1 MLNFCHKKVI
11 AMKKVKNTKA
21 KNRQKSH
28 ERIQER
34 EPDRLEL
41 IRKMERE
48 ERKKKEAAALQAR
61 QTVEIIAHQRKEL
74 QQLKQEAALNRF
86 PVNNLVFFMIS
97 SHFGL

>member
-1 MLNFCHKKVI
+1 MLHRCRKKVI
-11 AMKKVKNTKA
+11 AMKKVKINRA

-61 QTVEIIAHQRKEL
+61 QTVEVIAHQRKEL